1 MLRMS
6 ISLSLFLKS
15 LLLLPGLYASAQTS
29 VFYSHVALDKGC
41 KPPIGRVLWHDRIDR
56 EQKNTLR
63 ADGKADMEFKAG
75 NNDDLNYFITRAIT
89 NRVDDLQCKIESDS
103 TLGDQKKKSY
113 LSGLEKILKNFS
125 SLFRARQFNA
135 SHLPAAL
142 EAYDAAMKKD
152 MNRESIELVVD
163 QSAYDVGRLL
173 LLSDAFNDN
182 SGFRSA
188 KNTSLRKYFLLY
200 PEQTFV
206 KLKENPDLPFRDSL
220 IKVAGYRYPKKLY
233 DFASAD
239 NKLGYAIRNVDDP
252 FIRAVSKMAKSG
264 GSGQLYFPFLD
275 NLTTNKQS
283 FEEIDAVK
291 DDEGKYFQLLVK
303 TRMDYVKRSL
313 NGEKIISM
321 GVLDTMLQR
330 KARLYF
336 IKEINALHEKP
347 DAVRFQILQSL
358 NAQELYYLVIA
369 GEQDLYTSSYVKGIY
384 PLMMQRIGN
393 RGDSLLMS
401 VSFDRFKKF
410 IKMAAGYN
418 TLSDFMGSFP
428 EKDKA
433 QTLMTAFVNGLE
445 KSTGLE
451 DGVDVAD
458 SYASI
463 AETIQPVA
471 DEMLKNVKVN
481 YDRNVKDNNKRGMVI
496 YNLLYK
502 LFLSADSTKKID
514 LSNEFGIP
522 PVYQVSYR
530 SLAEDSSGK
539 VVMQVFFYGDKDGK
553 WNYGNFVP
561 QYTNA
566 NWKKIEDNK
575 NWIAFA
581 STKGKPIV
589 IYANKPL
596 DEESGAIDK
605 AQEALD
611 KFLADNGIH
620 PTVIVHRGH
629 SYYAPYTI
637 EQIPSSAKI
646 VFLGSCGGYNLI
658 HDVLKHSADAHII
671 ASKQTGKLNINQPF
685 MDLLNEKLRNGNN
698 IDWIPFWNEFKTKAG
713 KIEGFEDYIP
723 PYKNLGVIFIKAY
736 NSSMGEEE

>member
-1 MLRMS
+1 M
-6 ISLSLFLKS
+6 KS
-15 LLLLPGLYASAQTS
+15 LLLFVGCYSFAQTS
-29 VFYSHVALDKGC
+29 VSYSQVLTDQGC

-56 EQKNTLR
+56 EQKNTLKADGR
-63 ADGKADMEFKAG
+63 ADMDFKAG
-75 NNDDLNYFITRAIT
+75 NNEDLNYFITQAIT
-89 NRVDDLQCKIESDS
+89 RKVDQLQCEIESDTS
-103 TLGDQKKKSY
+103 LGDQKKKAY
-113 LSGLEKILKNFS
+113 LSGIEKILKNFT
-125 SLFRARQFNA
+125 SLFRSRQFNA
-135 SHLPAAL
+135 SHFPAAL
-142 EAYDAAMKKD
+142 DAYEQAMKKD
-152 MNRESIELVVD
+152 ISRQSIEQVVD
-163 QSAYDVGRLL
+163 QASYDVGRLV
-173 LLSDAFNDN
+173 LLSGAFSDN
-182 SGFRSA
+182 QGYIAS
-188 KNTSLRKYFLLY
+188 KNSSFRKYCMLY
-200 PEQTFV
+200 PDQVFV
-206 KLKENPDLPFRDSL
+206 RLNENPDVPFRDSL
-220 IKVAGYRYPKKLY
+220 IRVAGYRYPKKLY

-239 NKLGYAIRNVDDP
+239 NRLGYAIRHIDDP
-252 FIRAVSKMAKSG
+252 FIQAVSKMAKSG

-275 NLTTNKQS
+275 NLTNGTQTFDDIN
-283 FEEIDAVK
+283 AVK
-291 DDEGKYFQLLVK
+291 DDEAKYYQLLVK

-313 NGEKIISM
+313 KGEKIISI

-347 DAVRFQILQSL
+347 DAVRFQILQQL
-358 NAQELYYLVIA
+358 NPQELYYLIIA

-384 PLMMQRIGN
+384 PLMMQKIGN

-418 TLSDFMGSFP
+418 TLSDFMASFP
-428 EKDKA
+428 DKDKA

-445 KSTGLE
+445 KSSGLE

-463 AETIQPVA
+463 AETIKPVA
-471 DEMLKNVKVN
+471 DDMLKNVKLN
-481 YDRNVKDNNKRGMVI
+481 LDRNVRDNNKRGMVI

-514 LSNEFGIP
+514 LSSEFGIP
-522 PVYQVSYR
+522 PVYQVGYNA
-530 SLAEDSSGK
+530 LADDSSGK

-553 WNYGNFVP
+553 MNYSGFVP
-561 QYTNA
+561 HFANG
-566 NWKKIEDNK
+566 NWKKTDDNK
-575 NWIAFA
+575 NWISFS

-611 KFLADNGIH
+611 SYLAANGIH

-637 EQIPSSAKI
+637 EQIPASAKI

-658 HDVLKHSADAHII
+658 HDVLKHSSDAHII